1 MSSGEPART
10 GFPSEIITPK
20 DVTGTENK
28 KEWLG
33 IKSGE
38 APCPRF
44 KIYFDCFTYNRRLMR
59 DTFEIEMGKEMQL
72 KGETPPTR
80 QRPVFLTTIFTFPS
94 LPALGFP

>member
-1 MSSGEPART
+1 MSSGDPTRT

-33 IKSGE
+33 ITSWE

-44 KIYFDCFTYNRRLMR
+44 KIYFDCFTYNRGLMR
-59 DTFEIEMGKEMQL
+59 DTFEMEREKEMKL
-72 KGETPPTR
+72 EGETPPTR
-80 QRPVFLTTIFTFPS
+80 
-94 LPALGFP
+94 